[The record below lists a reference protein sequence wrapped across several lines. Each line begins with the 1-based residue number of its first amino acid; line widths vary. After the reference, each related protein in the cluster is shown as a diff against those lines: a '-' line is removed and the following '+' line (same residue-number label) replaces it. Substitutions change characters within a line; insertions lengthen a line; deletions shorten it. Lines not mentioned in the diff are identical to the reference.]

1 MKRFLRKAVCFFIAF
16 AALIMLFWM
25 STNFL
30 TVEKPLKSAD
40 AILVLSGSDRYIERA
55 DEAARLFK
63 EKIAPKIFL
72 TNDGLKGGWN
82 QKENRNPYF
91 IERARWRL
99 IAEGVPSE
107 AIEMLP
113 EVVTGTNNE
122 ANLLVKVSTERNLR
136 SLLLV
141 TSAYHTRRTLW
152 SFERV
157 VSKSNLPLEIGI
169 RFPSSAENTSLSLSS
184 LFSIEVWKTIGV
196 EYAKIAYYWL
206 VY

>member
-1 MKRFLRKAVCFFIAF
+1 
-16 AALIMLFWM
+16 MLFWM
-25 STNFL
+25 STSFL

-40 AILVLSGSDRYIERA
+40 AILVLSGSDAYIERT

-63 EKIAPKIFL
+63 EKIAPRIFL

-82 QKENRNPYF
+82 QKEQRNPYF

-99 IAEGVPSE
+99 IAKGVPSE

-113 EVVTGTNNE
+113 EIVTGTNNE
-122 ANLLVKVSTERNLR
+122 ANLLVNVSTERNLR

-169 RFPSSAENTSLSLSS
+169 KFPSSAEKAPLPLGS
-184 LFSIEVWKTIGV
+184 LFSVEVWKTIGV
-196 EYAKIAYYWL
+196 EYAKIVYYWL